1 MNDFEKIYSDYFDV
15 VYQYALT
22 LCHNEQW
29 AEEITQE
36 AFFKALK
43 SVDTYPVSYTHLD
56 VYKRQVSLLRICGK
70 QSNRFPSDRGI

>member
-43 SVDTYPVSYTHLD
+43 VLIHIGVNVS
-56 VYKRQVSLLRICGK
+56 
-70 QSNRFPSDRGI
+70 